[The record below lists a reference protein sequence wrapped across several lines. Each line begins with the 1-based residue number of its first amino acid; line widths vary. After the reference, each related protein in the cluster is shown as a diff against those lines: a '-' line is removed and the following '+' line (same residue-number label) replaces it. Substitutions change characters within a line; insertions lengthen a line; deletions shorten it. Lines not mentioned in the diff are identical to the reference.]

1 MHATD
6 VASATNP
13 LTSLSLTFLFFS
25 AILYCC
31 DERPD
36 FLPNRFVISI
46 LKPSESIHMRRL
58 KYNWMP
64 IELLA
69 IGAGPLLFIVVVA
82 THNTVS

>member
-13 LTSLSLTFLFFS
+13 LTSLPLTFLFLS

-36 FLPNRFVISI
+36 LLPNRFVISI